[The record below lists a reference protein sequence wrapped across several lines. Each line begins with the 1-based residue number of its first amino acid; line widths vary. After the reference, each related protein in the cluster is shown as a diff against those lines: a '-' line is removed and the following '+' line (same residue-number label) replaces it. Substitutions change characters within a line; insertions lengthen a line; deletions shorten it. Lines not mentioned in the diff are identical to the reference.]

1 MDFNKFIE
9 KAKIEQEMAVKIKQL
24 ENNRPVGIPVAQEK
38 KYIQTNSILKFSG
51 MPPHIFN
58 PFHRRDLLTGQ
69 VLKSFQELFRDE
81 RASFAT
87 VRDKLLA

>member
-38 KYIQTNSILKFSG
+38 KYIQKKFH
-51 MPPHIFN
+51 P
-58 PFHRRDLLTGQ
+58 
-69 VLKSFQELFRDE
+69 
-81 RASFAT
+81 
-87 VRDKLLA
+87 